1 MRSRGLRRSS
11 ATRAEA
17 GSGKCCGSRRRRG
30 GWRAPCTAPG
40 SASTARKSRRPVG
53 WSAGRER
60 ICPPLS
66 LPEEAPGLGK
76 VWFIGAGPGAPDL
89 LTLRGSRLIGEADV
103 VIWARSLV
111 QVGVLEYAR
120 ADAEIVESTTIPL
133 EGVRKLYER
142 AVEEDLKVARVH
154 SGDPG
159 IYGAVMEQIEVCD
172 EVGLGWEIVP
182 GVSSLAAA
190 AAAIGRELTVPEVSQ
205 SVVLTRRASR
215 TPMPEGE
222 SIEDFAR
229 HGTTMAI
236 FLSAAKPRALQEEL
250 LEGGYAPETPCA
262 VVYRASWPDEEVIE
276 CRLEDLADRIREAG
290 FTRQALILV
299 GPGLGAGGTRS
310 HLYSPE
316 FSHMF
321 RRAKPEQKGADAA
334 T

>member
-1 MRSRGLRRSS
+1 
-11 ATRAEA
+11 
-17 GSGKCCGSRRRRG
+17 
-30 GWRAPCTAPG
+30 
-40 SASTARKSRRPVG
+40 
-53 WSAGRER
+53 
-60 ICPPLS
+60 
-66 LPEEAPGLGK
+66 
-76 VWFIGAGPGAPDL
+76 
-89 LTLRGSRLIGEADV
+89 LTIRGSRLISEADV

-111 QVGVLEYAR
+111 HEGVLAHAR
-120 ADAEIVESTTIPL
+120 AGAEVVESTTIPL

-154 SGDPG
+154 SGDPSL
-159 IYGAVMEQIEVCD
+159 YGAVMEQIEVCE
-172 EVGLGWEIVP
+172 EVGLDWEIVP
-182 GVSSLAAA
+182 GVSSLGAA

-205 SVVLTRRASR
+205 SVILTRRASR

-222 SIEDFAR
+222 DIEDFSR

-250 LEGGYAPETPCA
+250 LEGGYVPETPCA

-321 RRAKPEQKGADAA
+321 RRAKPAQKGDDAA
-334 T
+334 P